1 MAMRRIKL
9 PRKAE
14 PCRVCGGTGHV
25 IDEGPAGE
33 ILRKARESA
42 GLGLRE
48 IATKLGVSATHVSD
62 VERGHRK
69 PSTAFLERYLA
80 VIGAR

>member
-1 MAMRRIKL
+1 MKRIKI

-14 PCRVCGGTGHV
+14 PCRACGGTGHA
-25 IDEGPAGE
+25 IDEGLAGE
-33 ILRKARESA
+33 VLRNARESA

-62 VERGHRK
+62 VERGNRK
-69 PSTAFLERYLA
+69 PSGDFLERYLA
-80 VIGAR
+80 AVGARS